1 MNTQKRKLYLQQY
14 NLKNKDKIIEY
25 HKNYRLKNNKKIR
38 KYLEQYY
45 VKNKSVIKLKGKEYY
60 QKIKDKS
67 KKYSTNYYK
76 LHREEQQER
85 CKKWYI
91 KNRKQLLLKSKE
103 RFANRNKKNYNKKE
117 QEKLNTKPIYRVRRV
132 LATRVT
138 NALKYSKTTKS
149 TNLKTLIGCTFEE
162 ARNHIQK
169 QFKPGMSWDN
179 HGKWH
184 IDHIK
189 PLSKFNLLDP
199 NEQLKAFNYKNL
211 QPLWAKENLSK
222 GNRY

>member
-14 NLKNKDKIIEY
+14 NQKNKSKIAEY
-25 HKNYRLKNNKKIR
+25 HKTYRLKNNKKIQNYR
-38 KYLEQYY
+38 KQYY
-45 VKNKSVIKLKGKEYY
+45 VKNKSIITLKGKEYY
-60 QKIKDKS
+60 QKTKDKS
-67 KKYSTNYYK
+67 KKYTTNYYK
-76 LHREEQQER
+76 LHKKEQQER

-91 KNRKQLLLKSKE
+91 KNREQLLLKTKE
-103 RFANRNKKNYNKKE
+103 RFANRNKKIYNKK
-117 QEKLNTKPIYRVRRV
+117 QKEKLNTNPTYKVRRT

-138 NALKYSKTTKS
+138 NALKCSKTTKS
-149 TNLKTLIGCTFEE
+149 ATLKTLIGCTFEE

-169 QFKPGMSWDN
+169 QFKPGMSWAN
-179 HGKWH
+179 HGEWH

-222 GNRY
+222 GNR